1 VKRPV
6 EPREYHAPPGSRR
19 PRPADKPIPVPPL
32 PPGGIEAFFG
42 ASHLDDPGRSRL
54 AEFLGLAL
62 KPSYTESAR
71 KRRGA

>member
-6 EPREYHAPPGSRR
+6 EPREYHAPPGS
-19 PRPADKPIPVPPL
+19 PRPHPAEKPVPPPL
-32 PPGGIEAFFG
+32 PPGGIEAFF
-42 ASHLDDPGRSRL
+42 STPHLGDPGRSRL